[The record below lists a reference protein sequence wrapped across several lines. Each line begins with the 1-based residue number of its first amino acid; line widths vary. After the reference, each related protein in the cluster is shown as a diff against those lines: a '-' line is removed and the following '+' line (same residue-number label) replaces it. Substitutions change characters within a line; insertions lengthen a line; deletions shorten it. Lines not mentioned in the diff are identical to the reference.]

1 MNEPNPVD
9 PSPEA
14 RERRAAAELLGR
26 ILAAYWL
33 ANRPPAN
40 EPLTGPAPTEPTL
53 TTPTTR
59 TYDGR

>member
-1 MNEPNPVD
+1 MNEPDPVGS
-9 PSPEA
+9 SPEA

-40 EPLTGPAPTEPTL
+40 EPPTGPAPAEPTL
-53 TTPTTR
+53 TTPTAE